1 MAREFGMTPSAMRG
15 ILKPSAGTADDDMDK
30 RMFGA

>member
-1 MAREFGMTPSAMRG
+1 MAREFGMT
-15 ILKPSAGTADDDMDK
+15 PSAGTADDDMDK